1 MEGLTRPMED
11 RKRQLLFCLACV
23 FIWGLMAHAYGFLH
37 SSFSHDSLLEFNG
50 DGLSNRIRIS
60 NGRFLSPVC
69 RWIFRTNMTLPWL
82 VGVLGLLWIG
92 LSAYLILRLSRLKT
106 PAAAILVSGFLT
118 ANLTVS
124 ATAATFLHDFD
135 CDMLALL
142 MAVGAVFCWNRGKWG
157 FLPGAVLVMLSLGLY
172 QSYICVSIVLILFVC
187 ITELLDGEKAKS
199 VIFKGLRAC
208 AMLLLGGIIYYVLMK
223 LVVRLSGIQMLSN
236 VYNSLDRPAKLLEA
250 SWFDIRYVFKATYR
264 LYFERI
270 IQVLS
275 PFPAV
280 TQGATAVL
288 LAVSGIALIAEV
300 LSPKVGW
307 IEKLLVLILAALV
320 PFGGNLMHFVT
331 MGSADHELMVY
342 SYWLIYL
349 LPLLPLPRLPWDK
362 LAKPISWVKPVC
374 AGLIVVLICAQVQV
388 ANVLYLK
395 KDLEQDAYLSVMTR
409 VIYRMEDTEGYIPG
423 ETPVVMVGLPQQLN
437 DTIPGFEAYRKPNGM
452 WMTDVLNY
460 GDSGHWAAY
469 FKYILLNPAKIVSGS
484 KMTDDPRVQALP
496 CYPAQGCTAIIDGT
510 LFVKLSEP

>member
-1 MEGLTRPMED
+1 MERLTQPIQD
-11 RKRQLLFCLACV
+11 KKKQLLFCLACV
-23 FIWGLMAHAYGFLH
+23 FVWGLMAHAYGFLH

-92 LSAYLILRLSRLKT
+92 LSAYWILRMFRLKT

-142 MAVGAVFCWNRGKWG
+142 TAVGAVSCWNRGKWG

-187 ITELLDGEKAKS
+187 MVELLDGGKAKN
-199 VIFKGLRAC
+199 VIFKGLRSC
-208 AMLLLGGIIYYVLMK
+208 VMLLLGGMIYYVLMK
-223 LVVRLSGIQMLSN
+223 TVVRLSGIQMLSN

-250 SWFDIRYVFKATYR
+250 SWFDIRYVFKDTYR

-280 TQGATAVL
+280 TQGATVVL
-288 LAVSGIALIAEV
+288 LAVSGLALIAEV

-307 IEKLLVLILAALV
+307 PEKLLVLLLAALV
-320 PFGGNLMHFVT
+320 PFGGNLMHFLT
-331 MGSADHELMVY
+331 MGSADHELMIY
-342 SYWLIYL
+342 AYWLIYL
-349 LPLLPLPRLPWDK
+349 LPLVLLPRLPWVK
-362 LAKPISWVKPVC
+362 LAKPVSWAKPIC

-409 VIYRMEDTEGYIPG
+409 VVYRMEETQGYVPG

-437 DTIPGFEAYRKPNGM
+437 ETIPGFEAYRKPNGM

-469 FKYILLNPAKIVSGS
+469 FKYILLNPAKIVSGTQ
-484 KMTDDPRVQALP
+484 MYDDPRVQALP
-496 CYPAQGCTAIIDGT
+496 CYPAQGCTAILDGT

>member
-60 NGRFLSPVC
+60 NGRFISPVC

-92 LSAYLILRLSRLKT
+92 LSAYLILRLFRLKT

-142 MAVGAVFCWNRGKWG
+142 MAVGAVFCWNLGKWG

-187 ITELLDGEKAKS
+187 ITELLDGEKAKT
-199 VIFKGLRAC
+199 VFFKGLRAC
-208 AMLLLGGIIYYVLMK
+208 AMLLLGVAVYYALTRVAMYIT
-223 LVVRLSGIQMLSN
+223 GIQLFTN
-236 VYNSLDRPAKLLEA
+236 LGNSLDRPAKLLEA
-250 SWFDIRYVFKATYR
+250 SWFDIRYVFKETYWM
-264 LYFERI
+264 YFERI

-288 LAVSGIALIAEV
+288 LAVSGLALIAEV

-307 IEKLLVLILAALV
+307 IEKLLVLVLAALV
-320 PFGGNLMHFVT
+320 PFGGNLMHFVS
-331 MGSADHELMVY
+331 MGSVHHELMVY

-349 LPLLPLPRLPWDK
+349 LPLLLLPRLPWDK
-362 LAKPISWVKPVC
+362 LAKPVSWVKPIC

-409 VIYRMEDTEGYIPG
+409 VVYRMEETEGYVPG

-469 FKYILLNPAKIVSGS
+469 FKYILLNPAKITDGG
-484 KMTDDPRVQALP
+484 KMTDDARVQALP